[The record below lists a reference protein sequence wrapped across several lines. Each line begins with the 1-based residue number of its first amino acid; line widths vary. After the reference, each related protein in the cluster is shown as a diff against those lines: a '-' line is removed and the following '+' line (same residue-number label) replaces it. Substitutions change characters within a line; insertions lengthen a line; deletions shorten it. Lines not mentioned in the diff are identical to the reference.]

1 MALHG
6 FLTQHVGTDSMDQK
20 PAAAPE
26 EDTFEKRLA
35 KPADWAALDDDTLA
49 ADLDAM
55 AGQVDDTF
63 EAVKAELAAEKAA
76 KSAAQRAAASNPQ

>member
-49 ADLDAM
+49 ADLDAAMVIDIPKRSQM
-55 AGQVDDTF
+55 AG
-63 EAVKAELAAEKAA
+63 
-76 KSAAQRAAASNPQ
+76 SNTARPQWS